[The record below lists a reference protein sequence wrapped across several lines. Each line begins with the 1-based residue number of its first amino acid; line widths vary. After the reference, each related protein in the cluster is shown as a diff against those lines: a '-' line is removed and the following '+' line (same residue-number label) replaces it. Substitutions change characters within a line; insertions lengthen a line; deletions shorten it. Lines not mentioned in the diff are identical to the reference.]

1 MTAEVD
7 RQLEVIS
14 EMVQEALR
22 LLISGKQREA
32 SANIEGAFWKLLA
45 VAEAEGVDL
54 SWAKEL
60 WDEIGS

>member
-22 LLISGKQREA
+22 LLMSGKQREA
-32 SANIEGAFWKLLA
+32 SANIERAFWKLLA